1 MYTYDDSDAVKH
13 CYDVY
18 VRIHATTGTG
28 HWNSLPSVSSWAQ
41 DGFVRSNDAGE
52 AVLVE
57 YKDDETVTNFYIAS
71 ADACWCKIG
80 VLKAEPTLVTEAGE
94 TIPLATC
101 NDKVISKKIT
111 LDFTSLS
118 VNKDNWE
125 EALEII
131 DNNVDVL
138 YVETGDVTAATEGNG
153 IGAANLQMDANL
165 NIKGNGLNEMPF
177 TISKEVGNIKKFVN
191 FLDVQLT

>member
-18 VRIHATTGTG
+18 VRKHAITGTG
-28 HWNSLPSVSSWAQ
+28 HWNGLPAISSWLQ
-41 DGFVRSNDAGE
+41 KGFV
-52 AVLVE
+52 AVDTTSTTSLVA
-57 YKDDETVTNFYIAS
+57 YKDETSTDNPYAS
-71 ADACWCKIG
+71 ATDDCWCKIG
-80 VLKAEPTLVTEAGE
+80 VIKAEPTLVTDAGE
-94 TIPLATC
+94 TIPLGTC
-101 NDKVISKKIT
+101 NDKVISKKVT

-131 DNNVDVL
+131 DNLIDVL
-138 YVETGDVTAATEGNG
+138 YVETGEVTAATEGNG
-153 IGAANLQMDANL
+153 IGAANLQMDSNL